1 MRKQVTIY
9 STSADFVYAELRS
22 KIISKQLMPGA
33 RLPEI
38 TVAQQLKVSRT
49 PVRDALRR
57 LAAEGLLMI
66 TPNHG
71 AKVTLPTAE
80 EIHGAYAVRLH
91 LELLSVAEAAKK
103 QVDKKIASRI
113 TRIITNERRA
123 LARED
128 TEALMDLNNAFHKA
142 IAECSEN
149 PVLTEYIENLLLKT
163 NVYTL
168 FFSSFNGQPDDNA
181 GHHEKILRAIM
192 AGDRA
197 LAETLMKNHLRL
209 AHSMLTIPE
218 EREVSPKKTKRGG
231 HTAARDLA

>member
-22 KIISKQLMPGA
+22 KIISKQLTPGT

-57 LAAEGLLMI
+57 LAAEGLVMI

-91 LELLSVAEAAKK
+91 LELMSVGGASERP
-103 QVDKKIASRI
+103 VDKKIASRI

-128 TEALMDLNNAFHKA
+128 TETLMDLNNAFHKT

-149 PVLTEYIENLLLKT
+149 PVLTEYIENILLRT

-168 FFSSFNGQPDDNA
+168 FFSSFNEQTDDNA
-181 GHHEKILRAIM
+181 GQHEKIMRAIL
-192 AGDRA
+192 AKDRA
-197 LAETLMKNHLRL
+197 LSETLMKNHLRL

-218 EREVSPKKTKRGG
+218 EQAIPQKRKRGG
-231 HTAARDLA
+231 HSAAEDLI

>member
-9 STSADFVYAELRS
+9 STSADFVYAELRTR
-22 KIISKQLMPGA
+22 IISKQLKPGT

-38 TVAQQLKVSRT
+38 TVARQLKVSRT

-57 LAAEGLLMI
+57 LAAEGLVTI

-71 AKVTLPTAE
+71 ARVTLPTAE
-80 EIHGAYAVRLH
+80 EARGAYAVRLQ
-91 LELLSVAEAAKK
+91 LELMSVAEASEK
-103 QVDKKIASRI
+103 QVDKKIAAQIS
-113 TRIITNERRA
+113 RIITNERRA

-128 TEALMDLNNAFHKA
+128 TEALMDLDNAFHKT

-149 PVLTEYIENLLLKT
+149 PVLIEYMENILLKT

-168 FFSSFNGQPDDNA
+168 FFSPSNGLSNDNA
-181 GHHEKILRAIM
+181 SQHEEILRAIL
-192 AGDRA
+192 AKDKA

-218 EREVSPKKTKRGG
+218 EQAVAPKRKRGG
-231 HTAARDLA
+231 HGAAGDPD

>member
-22 KIISKQLMPGA
+22 SIISKQLKPGA

-38 TVAQQLKVSRT
+38 TVARQLKVSRT

-57 LAAEGLLMI
+57 LAAEGLVTI

-71 AKVTLPTAE
+71 AKVTLPTARE
-80 EIHGAYAVRLH
+80 ANGAYDVRLQ
-91 LELLSVAEAAKK
+91 LELMSVAEASERPA
-103 QVDKKIASRI
+103 DKKIAARI
-113 TRIITNERRA
+113 SRIITNERRA
-123 LARED
+123 MARED
-128 TEALMDLNNAFHKA
+128 AEALMDLDNAFHKT

-149 PVLTEYIENLLLKT
+149 PVLIEYIENILLKT

-168 FFSSFNGQPDDNA
+168 FFSSFDQEPENISQ
-181 GHHEKILRAIM
+181 HEKILGAIQ
-192 AGDRA
+192 AKDGA

-209 AHSMLTIPE
+209 ARSMLTIPE
-218 EREVSPKKTKRGG
+218 EPPVPQKRKRGG
-231 HTAARDLA
+231 HGPAAD

>member
-22 KIISKQLMPGA
+22 SIISKQLKPGT

-38 TVAQQLKVSRT
+38 TVARQLKVSRT

-57 LAAEGLLMI
+57 LEAEGLVTI

-71 AKVTLPTAE
+71 AKVTLPTTKEAD
-80 EIHGAYAVRLH
+80 GAYAVRLQ
-91 LELLSVAEAAKK
+91 LELMSVGEASEK
-103 QVDKKIASRI
+103 QADKKIAARI
-113 TRIITNERRA
+113 ARIITNERRA
-123 LARED
+123 MARED
-128 TEALMDLNNAFHKA
+128 AEALMDLDNAFHKT

-149 PVLTEYIENLLLKT
+149 PVLVEYIENIILKT

-168 FFSSFNGQPDDNA
+168 FFSSFGWESNDNICQ
-181 GHHEKILRAIM
+181 HEKILGAIL
-192 AGDRA
+192 AKDKA
-197 LAETLMKNHLRL
+197 LAESLMKNHLRL

-218 EREVSPKKTKRGG
+218 EPAVPQKRKRGA
-231 HTAARDLA
+231 HTAAGDLT